1 MQTRL
6 SIQKRVGLNILKSG
20 SNMGY
25 YTDYTLTMVGEE
37 QAVKHAENDLIE
49 VSNYPDGSPDSEIKD
64 LVNYGYVNA
73 KLYEIQDYMKKVAE
87 KNPDVLIILNGD
99 GEESD
104 DLWEERWKGSEH
116 ELQNATIPP
125 FENPNL
131 WTDTEK
137 EKQNN
142 N

>member
-25 YTDYTLTMVGEE
+25 YTAYSLTVKGDKKLVE
-37 QAVKHAENDLIE
+37 QFENDLLQESGLDGDVKDLIL
-49 VSNYPDGSPDSEIKD
+49 DGS
-64 LVNYGYVNA
+64 VYA
-73 KLYEIQDYMKKVAE
+73 KLYDLSDWITHISPKYPEL
-87 KNPDVLIILNGD
+87 LIILNGD

-104 DLWEERWKGSEH
+104 DLWEERWRGSEH
-116 ELQNATIPP
+116 ELQNAVIPP